1 MVEYIDLIDADD
13 SAGPDTKPTS
23 MANQANKAAPVAESP
38 AKKVKLT
45 NSETKI
51 SQSVKQHNPSG
62 KNAIIAREEV
72 DDFSSSLTSEMVN
85 IYVGPKRKPYHIH
98 RNRICSAAPFFSS
111 HFGPLEGTKTPV
123 TDLYL
128 PNHDP
133 RAFGMFLNFVYGA
146 PMPTLTLTTT
156 APTQPTKKPTAAT
169 ATAAAAEDQQHATN
183 TDTFIHLYLMA
194 RTWSLPKLRNDTL
207 DALQLYVHEHDINSF
222 RPAQIA
228 AIYAAEIQKNEDANS
243 SSPLKR
249 FVIDHFIYSVMNKS
263 VSPTVRRSHV
273 RNRIGIERGTFVLD
287 VLDAMVVAGK
297 KKKRWLCPPV
307 KPGLVGGTCAYHEH
321 GVGEECGGEAA
332 GSLG

>member
-13 SAGPDTKPTS
+13 SAGPDTKPSS

-51 SQSVKQHNPSG
+51 SQSVKQRSPSG

-111 HFGPLEGTKTPV
+111 HFGPLEDTKTPV

-169 ATAAAAEDQQHATN
+169 AAAAEDQQHATN

-207 DALQLYVHEHDINSF
+207 DALQLYVHEHDIHSF

-228 AIYAAEIQKNEDANS
+228 AIYAAEIQNEDAN

-249 FVIDHFIYSVMNKS
+249 FVIDHFIHSVMDKS
-263 VSPTVRRSHV
+263 VSATVRRSHV

-297 KKKRWLCPPV
+297 KKRWSCPV
-307 KPGLVGGTCAYHEH
+307 NPGLVGGGTCEYHEH